1 MLVALFYTEN
11 KIQKKMNQTSKPQIV
26 PRTSLLKK
34 KNSLENSVEST
45 NNNNIISDNNK
56 IMIKPAL
63 PAKPVITTPSKKP
76 SSSLNQQRQ
85 IPNDSSTIDSSTTTT
100 NHVINNNPPDKTK
113 LKTKVEDIAQT
124 SSSSSSLPSMGT
136 KTAWKKSNRI
146 KFRLTNVDLN
156 RLRLRKDF
164 DDKNIDPSG
173 NSNNLI
179 YDIRED
185 DEQIRK
191 MNEICELLVAG
202 GYFRARIKGLHN
214 FDKVCIFFICF
225 DSIFEKI

>member
-34 KNSLENSVEST
+34 KNSLENSLESEK
-45 NNNNIISDNNK
+45 NNNISDNNR

-76 SSSLNQQRQ
+76 SSSSNQQRQ
-85 IPNDSSTIDSSTTTT
+85 IPNDSSTIDSSTTAT

-113 LKTKVEDIAQT
+113 LSLKTKVEDIAQT
-124 SSSSSSLPSMGT
+124 SSSSLPSMGT
-136 KTAWKKSNRI
+136 KSTWKKSNRI